1 MEKKIERGEGIF
13 VERFDFNYEQRS
25 YTFSIT
31 AIPPVLLYFSC
42 EEERVAP
49 SVFRIKSPDKI
60 ARLIYY
66 VVYNSLNSFF
76 TLWIDLIFFKDWH
89 LSVSL

>member
-49 SVFRIKSPDKI
+49 SVFRIGSNLPIK
-60 ARLIYY
+60 LIYY